1 MQDEQ
6 ECDREY
12 GDELREEAGCAH
24 RDVFQRPGRP
34 GEQLRQPVRVSQELG
49 RDVIAIVVVPERR
62 VVAELRRVVRGVVR
76 KRVHF
81 PDHARDHYV
90 ADHRDQ

>member
-1 MQDEQ
+1 MT
-6 ECDREY
+6 
-12 GDELREEAGCAH
+12 ASTVMSCA
-24 RDVFQRPGRP
+24 RKLAAPTVTSFNGPAALA
-34 GEQLRQPVRVSQELG
+34 EQLRQPVRVSQELG

-81 PDHARDHYV
+81 PDDARDDYV
-90 ADHRDQ
+90 ADHGDQ